1 MNTRPTIDSQ
11 NVRDRVLTILSELT
25 SSRNVLTQPNLPLYE
40 SGLVDSL
47 GTVSLILAFDEEFGI
62 SISPAELDRQAW
74 ATPEK
79 LVEDIRQRIASAQSA
94 STNGARG

>member
-1 MNTRPTIDSQ
+1 MNSRPLNDGQ
-11 NVRDRVLTILSELT
+11 NVKDRVLLILSEVT
-25 SSRNVLTQPNLPLYE
+25 SSRNVLTQPKLPLYD

-62 SISPAELDRQAW
+62 SISPAEFDRQTW

-79 LVEDIRQRIASAQSA
+79 LGEQVRKRSASGKGA

>member
-1 MNTRPTIDSQ
+1 MNSRPLNDGQ
-11 NVRDRVLTILSELT
+11 NVKDRVLQILSELT

-62 SISPAELDRQAW
+62 SISPAEFDRQTW

-79 LVEDIRQRIASAQSA
+79 LVEDIRKRIASAKGA